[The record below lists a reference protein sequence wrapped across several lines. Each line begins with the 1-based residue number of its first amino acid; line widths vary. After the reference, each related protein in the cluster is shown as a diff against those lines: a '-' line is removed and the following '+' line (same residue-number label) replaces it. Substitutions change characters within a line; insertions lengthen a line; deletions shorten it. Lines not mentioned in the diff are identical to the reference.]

1 MMDASDETIRLPVPT
16 AEKIFV
22 NILLIPNLYGYFDSI
37 HWLVFAFHVV
47 SVFFF
52 FPEERDRRRGSKNWG
67 REWIKCHLGLF

>member
-52 FPEERDRRRGSKNWG
+52 FLKRGIEGEEAKTGEEN
-67 REWIKCHLGLF
+67 GLSVI